1 MPGRNGTG
9 PVGQG
14 PLTGRGMGPCGG
26 VNAGGCGWGMGFGRR
41 RGGFFSGFSFGDPVA
56 AKTQEELLK
65 EQKELLQARIDEID
79 KQLNK

>member
-41 RGGFFSGFSFGDPVA
+41 RGGFFSGFSSGDPLA
-56 AKTQEELLK
+56 TKTQEELLK